1 MLTNENFRS
10 FRQDQQTDE
19 DPCGS
24 NLMLRAF
31 WALLII
37 SALTGC
43 ASLFSSATSEMADNI
58 SLAISNQDDPATV
71 RDGAPAYLIMI
82 DGLIEGDPQN
92 QSLLLAGARLYG
104 SYTAAFIEDEPR
116 AQRLA
121 NKALSY
127 ARRALCIEVVEVC
140 TASDSKFDQFE
151 ASLAGTGKSELK
163 TLYSFAAAWA
173 SWIQVNSRDWNAVA
187 DLPKVTAL
195 FERCLVIDE
204 NYDGG
209 GAHVYLGVI
218 KSLLPAALGGKP
230 ELARVHFERAIEI
243 SEGHNLMIS
252 VLMAKHYARNVFDQE
267 LHDELLTAVIEA
279 PAAYPGNTLV
289 NTLAKLEAEQLLAE
303 SEDFF

>member
-1 MLTNENFRS
+1 MSR
-10 FRQDQQTDE
+10 
-19 DPCGS
+19 P
-24 NLMLRAF
+24 F
-31 WALLII
+31 WILLII
-37 SALTGC
+37 SLLPGC
-43 ASLFSSATSEMADNI
+43 ASMVSSATSQMADNI

-92 QSLLLAGARLYG
+92 RNLLLAGARLYG

-121 NKALSY
+121 SKSLSY
-127 ARRALCIEVVEVC
+127 ARRALCIDDIKVC
-140 TASDSKFDQFE
+140 EAIDSKLDQFE

-163 TLYSFAAAWA
+163 ALYSFAGAWA
-173 SWIQVNSRDWNAVA
+173 SWIQVNASDWNAVA
-187 DLPKVTAL
+187 DLSKVTAL

-204 NYDGG
+204 GYDGG

-230 ELARVHFERAIEI
+230 ELARAHFERAIEI
-243 SEGHNLMIS
+243 SAGHNLMIS
-252 VLMAKHYARNVFDQE
+252 VLMAKNYARNVFDQE
-267 LHDELLTAVIEA
+267 LHDALLTSVEAA
-279 PAAYPGNTLV
+279 PADYPGYTLI
-289 NTLAKLEAEQLLAE
+289 NTLAKLEAEQMLTE

>member
-1 MLTNENFRS
+1 MRAVFIRRS
-10 FRQDQQTDE
+10 
-19 DPCGS
+19 S
-24 NLMLRAF
+24 LMSRPVWIVLV
-31 WALLII
+31 I
-37 SALTGC
+37 SVLTGC
-43 ASLFSSATSEMADNI
+43 ASLVSSATSQMADNI

-92 QSLLLAGARLYG
+92 QNLLLAGAKLYG

-121 NKALSY
+121 EKSLSY

-140 TASDSKFDQFE
+140 ASIAGKLDQFE

-163 TLYSFAAAWA
+163 ALYSFAVAWA
-173 SWIQVNSRDWNAVA
+173 GWIQTNSTDWNAVA

-204 NYDGG
+204 SYEGG

-243 SEGHNLMIS
+243 SAGHNLMIS

-267 LHDELLTAVIEA
+267 LHDALLIAVEEA
-279 PAAYPGNTLV
+279 SVEYPGYTLI
-289 NTLAKLEAEQLLAE
+289 NTLAKREAAQLLAE

>member
-1 MLTNENFRS
+1 MLKS
-10 FRQDQQTDE
+10 V
-19 DPCGS
+19 
-24 NLMLRAF
+24 
-31 WALLII
+31 WILLVI
-37 SALTGC
+37 SVLTGC
-43 ASLFSSATSEMADNI
+43 ASLVSSATSQMADNI

-104 SYTAAFIEDEPR
+104 SYTAAFIDDEPR

-121 NKALSY
+121 EKSLSY

-140 TASDSKFDQFE
+140 AAIASKLDQFE

-163 TLYSFAAAWA
+163 ALYSIAVAWA
-173 SWIQVNSRDWNAVA
+173 GWIQTNSTDWNAVA

-204 NYDGG
+204 SYEGG

-243 SEGHNLMIS
+243 SAGHNLMIS

-267 LHDELLTAVIEA
+267 LHDALLIAVEAA
-279 PAAYPGNTLV
+279 PAEYPGYTLI
-289 NTLAKLEAEQLLAE
+289 NTLAKREAAQLLAE

>member
-1 MLTNENFRS
+1 MSR
-10 FRQDQQTDE
+10 
-19 DPCGS
+19 PV
-24 NLMLRAF
+24 
-31 WALLII
+31 WILLVI
-37 SALTGC
+37 SVLTGC
-43 ASLFSSATSEMADNI
+43 ASMVSSATSQMADNI

-92 QSLLLAGARLYG
+92 QNLLLAGARLYG

-121 NKALSY
+121 EKSLSY
-127 ARRALCIEVVEVC
+127 ARRALCIEVVEIC
-140 TASDSKFDQFE
+140 AAITSKLDQFE

-163 TLYSFAAAWA
+163 VLYSFAVAWA
-173 SWIQVNSRDWNAVA
+173 GWIQTNSTDWNAVA

-204 NYDGG
+204 SYEGG

-230 ELARVHFERAIEI
+230 ELARAHFERAIEI
-243 SEGHNLMIS
+243 SAGHNLMIS
-252 VLMAKHYARNVFDQE
+252 VLMAKHYTRNVFDQE
-267 LHDELLTAVIEA
+267 LHDALLIAVEAA
-279 PAAYPGNTLV
+279 PAEYPGYTLS
-289 NTLAKLEAEQLLAE
+289 NTLAKREAAQLLAE